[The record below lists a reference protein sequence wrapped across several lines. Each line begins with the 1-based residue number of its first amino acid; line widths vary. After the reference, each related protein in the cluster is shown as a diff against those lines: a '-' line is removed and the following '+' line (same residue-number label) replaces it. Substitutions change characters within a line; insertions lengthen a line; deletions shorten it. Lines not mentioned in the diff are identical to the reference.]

1 MLGRGL
7 VGPVHDEA
15 ATAQGCN
22 EGRQEVANHSRA
34 DSDLLAAFAID
45 IEDPAIDVA
54 LVKSCPKNSHTAK
67 KPLEGRA
74 SIGFALVI
82 GSEVQLHG
90 RAFHRPIGV

>member
-1 MLGRGL
+1 MLKRGWA
-7 VGPVHDEA
+7 GPVHDEA
-15 ATAQGCN
+15 AAAPGCN

-54 LVKSCPKNSHTAK
+54 MVKSCPKNSHTAK